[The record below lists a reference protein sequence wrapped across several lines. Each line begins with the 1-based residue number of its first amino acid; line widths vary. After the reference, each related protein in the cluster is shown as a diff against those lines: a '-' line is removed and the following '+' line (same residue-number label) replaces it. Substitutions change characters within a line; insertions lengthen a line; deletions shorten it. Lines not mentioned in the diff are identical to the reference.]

1 MLEPRHCQ
9 FGTDIP
15 TASGLLRRSRAML
28 DREGSWRSAGWFAA
42 CTWLTLATDTLVQT
56 MVDDTVDGI
65 APIFDPNAAPTHL
78 RR

>member
-1 MLEPRHCQ
+1 
-9 FGTDIP
+9 
-15 TASGLLRRSRAML
+15 ML